1 MKTVRIL
8 LLSVLMLAAITVAVL
23 LLLLRPARTS
33 PSEPTAATLPVPTQQ
48 AWTDPV
54 QTQTPTE
61 LTTQATETEPADP
74 DAAQAVQLLEGMSL
88 YEKLCQLMI
97 VSPDTLTGISPTR
110 EAGEGARAA
119 LEKYPV
125 CGFSFS
131 QQNLKDREQT
141 VQMLSGF
148 QEMSKLPP
156 FFALDE
162 EGGTVWR
169 VMGNSAMGTTRLD
182 SMYSYKDLGTETAF
196 DNAKTI
202 AKDIAALGFNLDF
215 APVADVW
222 SNPENT
228 VIGTR
233 AYSDDFSQAALL
245 VNAAVAGFRDG
256 GVACTVKHFPGHGC
270 TLQDSHKKLAVVDR
284 TAQQLREAELLPF
297 RAGIEAG
304 ADLVMVGHLLVKDLD
319 PEVPATF
326 SHAIVTGLLRE
337 ELGFDGVV
345 ITDSL
350 GMGALSDYSEA
361 DRCRRALEAGCDILL
376 GITEPEKT
384 LNALMQDIEDGTLT
398 EARINESVLRIL
410 RLKIERGLIP
420 AQAEAGR

>member
-23 LLLLRPARTS
+23 LLLLRPARSS
-33 PSEPTAATLPVPTQQ
+33 PSEPTAATLPAPTQQ
-48 AWTDPV
+48 AWTEPV
-54 QTQTPTE
+54 QTQAPTE
-61 LTTQATETEPADP
+61 LTTQAPETEPADP
-74 DAAQAVQLLEGMSL
+74 AAAQAEQLLEGMSL
-88 YEKLCQLMI
+88 YDKLCQLMI

-110 EAGEGARAA
+110 EADEGARAA

-131 QQNLKDREQT
+131 QGNLRNREQT

-148 QEMSKLPP
+148 QEMSKLPL

-169 VMGNSAMGTTRLD
+169 VMGNEAMGTTRLD

-350 GMGALSDYSEA
+350 GMGALSDYPEA
-361 DRCRRALEAGCDILL
+361 ERCRRALDAGCDILL

-410 RLKIERGLIP
+410 RLKVERGLIP
-420 AQAEAGR
+420 AQADAGR